1 MHRRENGVARPLITR
16 RAALAAAALVPVAS
30 AAEPAPTAPE
40 TVDVIVVGGG
50 LSGLTAARRL
60 TEQGRKVVL
69 LEARDRVGGRTYHGP
84 IGARSF
90 DLGAQFVGPTQDR
103 VRALAAEFGL
113 ALKPVFTAGRRIW
126 ELRDE
131 RLEFGQG
138 NPPLPIGT
146 LLDLPHVMGRI
157 DTMANRVGAVAPWAA
172 EDAAAL
178 DGQTAATWAA
188 AHSFTANTMDLLTC
202 STRAVFGADPDE
214 MSMLFVAFYTAQ
226 GDSLEM
232 LTNTAGG
239 AQDSIIVGGTQQLS
253 LRLAALLGE
262 VVRLNQPVSR
272 IRQNDQGVSVTTEA
286 GTEVRARHVIVAMP
300 PAAAGRLVFDP
311 PLPRDRHELQQRAP
325 MGRYFKVI
333 VTYDKPF
340 WRDAGF
346 TGEVASVRGPITA
359 SYDDDPGDGTGA
371 LLNFIG
377 GDHALAWQAL
387 PPDQQKQAVLTC
399 LARWFGDAAL
409 KPTAYGFNPWGE
421 QRFTGG
427 APVAIMAPGVLSR
440 LGPALRAPCGRIHWA
455 GTEAAEKWTGYMDGA
470 IRAGEAAAKA
480 VLLA

>member
-1 MHRRENGVARPLITR
+1 MGAIGRRS
-16 RAALAAAALVPVAS
+16 ALGLS
-30 AAEPAPTAPE
+30 AAIAVAPTLAFGQSSASE
-40 TVDVIVVGGG
+40 TTDVVVIGGG
-50 LSGLTAARRL
+50 LSGLAAARRL
-60 TEQGRKVVL
+60 SEAGRRVIL

-84 IGARSF
+84 IGTRRF

-113 ALKPVFTAGRRIW
+113 QIKPVYSTGKRIW
-126 ELRDE
+126 ELRND

-138 NPPLPIGT
+138 TPPLPIGT
-146 LLDLPHVMGRI
+146 LFDLPHVMGRI
-157 DTMANRVGAVAPWAA
+157 DDTAKRVGAIAPWEAQ
-172 EDAAAL
+172 DAAAL
-178 DGQTAATWAA
+178 DAQTAASWAA
-188 AHSFTANTMDLLTC
+188 AHTYTANTMDLLVC

-214 MSMLFVAFYTAQ
+214 LSMLFLAYYTAQ

-232 LTNTAGG
+232 LTGTQGG
-239 AQDSIIVGGTQQLS
+239 AQDSIIVGGSQQLS
-253 LRLAALLGE
+253 LKLAEKLGAI
-262 VVRLNQPVSR
+262 VRLNQTVTRISQDAHGVAVSTGSGAL
-272 IRQNDQGVSVTTEA
+272 ISA
-286 GTEVRARHVIVAMP
+286 AHAIIAMP
-300 PAAAGRLVFDP
+300 PVAAGRLAFDP
-311 PLPRDRHELQQRAP
+311 PLPADRHELQQRAP
-325 MGRYFKVI
+325 MGRYYKVI

-359 SYDDDPGDGTGA
+359 TYDDDPGDGSAA

-377 GDHALAWQAL
+377 GDHALQWQKLA
-387 PPDQQKQAVLTC
+387 PDAQRAAVLDC
-399 LARWFGDAAL
+399 LARWFGEAART
-409 KPTAYGFNPWGE
+409 PTAYGFNHWAE
-421 QRFTGG
+421 QPETGG

-480 VLLA
+480 IT